1 MYTQTGSTEFTETKL
16 STGIPTDLKPSQFS
30 IDPVRC
36 VLLKNA
42 THVFARSQSA
52 TSSRVYWSYLNGN
65 LTKWVAIGDGSKHLT
80 YDPYIAINA
89 FVERLEVF
97 GVFQDGKLLHTW
109 QTSPTSFEDDW
120 HELCLF
126 PPKFTS
132 SPVVHAMGKSFFNGM
147 LEVFARGDDNVV
159 HHIWQ
164 TTCDKVKNPW
174 GPCTWA
180 LTFHKL
186 GSEPPANKSS
196 RKPFTISRNIHL
208 GIEVRCRLM
217 CDPLRDNL
225 AFHHFFLFVRFLKF
239 CL

>member
-1 MYTQTGSTEFTETKL
+1 MYTQNGTAEFTENKL
-16 STGIPTDLKPSQFS
+16 SSGIPTDLKASQFS
-30 IDPVRC
+30 IDPVHC
-36 VLLKNA
+36 AYLKST
-42 THVFARSQSA
+42 THIFTRSQSSS
-52 TSSRVYWSYLNGN
+52 SSRVYWSYLNGN
-65 LTKWVAIGDGSKHLT
+65 GSNGTLDLKWVAIGDSGKHLT

-97 GVFQDGKLLHTW
+97 GVFEDGKLLHTW

-132 SPVVHAMGKSFFNGM
+132 APVVHSMGQSIFNGM

-180 LTFHKL
+180 LTYHKL

-196 RKPFTISRNIHL
+196 RNPFTISRNIHL
-208 GIEVRCRLM
+208 GIEVK
-217 CDPLRDNL
+217 PKVV
-225 AFHHFFLFVRFLKF
+225 FLGTKI
-239 CL
+239 